1 MDCSRTGGKYVVC
14 NGDVAC
20 EVTSPF
26 SGGRF
31 DIMRSRKSAEREC
44 HMTLKRHPGD
54 FAIRKSM
61 DKLTSEIKTWRS
73 NLAQG
78 AVTVEEF
85 LEWLK
90 KF

>member
-1 MDCSRTGGKYVVC
+1 
-14 NGDVAC
+14 
-20 EVTSPF
+20 
-26 SGGRF
+26 
-31 DIMRSRKSAEREC
+31 
-44 HMTLKRHPGD
+44 MTLKRHPGD

-90 KF
+90 QF